1 MKKSIQRIL
10 VLFSLCGILLVHSVI
25 GVTVGRYANSFDA
38 GSFNLSIKKNTYTVT
53 YYDYKATANEEE
65 IILKIDT
72 VEIGTTYTVNY
83 TYNGDIPDGNTFKCW
98 TNAGGTQFNNGDTIP
113 VTNTSDVVLRPSFNK
128 LFTIT
133 FVQQDGTIIKTQTF
147 TNTTDKS
154 SITTPTPDAINQ
166 MEFDQWVVRNDDGTS
181 TSWNDYDLNTATGN
195 ITVYPVYVY
204 AGNLGMTPID
214 SDGDGAVDYYRVD
227 AVDSLDNNVVIP
239 GNVNGIPVS
248 VVSDLTSSNWA
259 NNVSSIEVQEGVTR
273 IESGAFADTPE
284 LKTISLPSTL
294 EYLGS
299 SAFVD
304 DGLIGGIGGLIG
316 YKKPAITYNG
326 TKAEWDTLIANSASD
341 WDNNLGTGTTIICTD
356 GTYTL
361 TNTWRQMTWNWTPKT

>member
-1 MKKSIQRIL
+1 MKFCRTPKARGEGMNRAEFLISVGKRIL

-166 MEFDQWVVRNDDGTS
+166 MEFDQWVVRNDDGKFQS
-181 TSWNDYDLNTATGN
+181 FAFCAHCS
-195 ITVYPVYVY
+195 
-204 AGNLGMTPID
+204 
-214 SDGDGAVDYYRVD
+214 YRERG
-227 AVDSLDNNVVIP
+227 LLFCQPNH
-239 GNVNGIPVS
+239 
-248 VVSDLTSSNWA
+248 L
-259 NNVSSIEVQEGVTR
+259 
-273 IESGAFADTPE
+273 AFRE
-284 LKTISLPSTL
+284 
-294 EYLGS
+294 
-299 SAFVD
+299 
-304 DGLIGGIGGLIG
+304 
-316 YKKPAITYNG
+316 
-326 TKAEWDTLIANSASD
+326 
-341 WDNNLGTGTTIICTD
+341 
-356 GTYTL
+356 
-361 TNTWRQMTWNWTPKT
+361 